1 MIEAGSMKSRGVA
14 TLFDQAELKKFVK
27 AYLTLIFF
35 MEIVIFIFCF
45 MCQLEPIKIPFPWR
59 YYFLASF
66 LFPVALTFLLGLF
79 VTAFN
84 TFFFGSGT
92 ATASGETPSEVPL
105 FQGKLGKLSAS
116 LHFIKNAPFM
126 LSLLLLGIGAI
137 LFSHLDGFLAIMAGL
152 GEKAIRYSLI
162 GFGVLAAIA
171 TIFGVI
177 WIIGRYKLEKLRFE
191 YDYKREVM
199 AQLGVI
205 ITDRNTVI
213 DAKGNTLALP
223 KETFKS
229 VKKDPHAH
237 EKSLLITQSDDSLG
251 K

>member
-1 MIEAGSMKSRGVA
+1 MIEVGSMKSRGIA

-27 AYLTLIFF
+27 FYLTLIFF

-66 LFPVALTFLLGLF
+66 LFPIALTFLLGIF

-84 TFFFGSGT
+84 TFFYGS
-92 ATASGETPSEVPL
+92 AAASAGDSQKCEIPL
-105 FQGKLGKLSAS
+105 SPGKLGKLNAS
-116 LHFIKNAPFM
+116 LHFLKNAPFM

-137 LFSHLDGFLAIMAGL
+137 VFSHLDGFFSVMTGL

-171 TIFGVI
+171 TLFGVI
-177 WIIGRYKLEKLRFE
+177 WIVGRYKLEKLRFE

-213 DAKGNTLALP
+213 DAKGNTITLP
-223 KETFKS
+223 QATLQGS
-229 VKKDPHAH
+229 RRHPKD
-237 EKSLLITQSDDSLG
+237 EKALLISQTGEQ
-251 K
+251 